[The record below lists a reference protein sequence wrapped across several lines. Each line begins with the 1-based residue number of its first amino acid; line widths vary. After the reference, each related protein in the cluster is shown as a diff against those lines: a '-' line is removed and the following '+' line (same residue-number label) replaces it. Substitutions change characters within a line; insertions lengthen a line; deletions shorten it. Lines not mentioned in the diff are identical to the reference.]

1 MKIFNRVHDEAI
13 VTIKILKAVIQDCL
27 IAVVKKLSS

>member
-1 MKIFNRVHDEAI
+1 MKTEAI